1 MPIADTRQPLPF
13 GPKGR
18 EYRGQLRERGRFH
31 EHELTT
37 TEYAELEALLHVV
50 KLARE
55 QSLEL
60 ERPDGRRPIAVDE
73 VIAAHQR
80 HGRYVT
86 PSFLRELLHE
96 TAASAVAGE
105 TR

>member
-1 MPIADTRQPLPF
+1 
-13 GPKGR
+13 
-18 EYRGQLRERGRFH
+18 
-31 EHELTT
+31 
-37 TEYAELEALLHVV
+37 V
-50 KLARE
+50 RE